1 MGIKY
6 HISDDGRP
14 ARCRASKRACPKGP
28 HFLSQ
33 GEAQE
38 YLDNNM
44 DESIQ
49 RQKKFKQLST
59 NTVEQELKNKKS
71 KTNKILELSKRKA
84 TGFNY
89 EVFMA
94 NNYAR
99 TKNLNN
105 VMIRNEETGKW
116 NTSTFAEQRLSK
128 EEAQKLYKNAA
139 RAV

>member
-6 HISDDGRP
+6 HISNDGRP

-49 RQKKFKQLST
+49 RQKKFKQLLLDS
-59 NTVEQELKNKKS
+59 
-71 KTNKILELSKRKA
+71 LSK
-84 TGFNY
+84 
-89 EVFMA
+89 
-94 NNYAR
+94 
-99 TKNLNN
+99 
-105 VMIRNEETGKW
+105 IR
-116 NTSTFAEQRLSK
+116 SSS
-128 EEAQKLYKNAA
+128 
-139 RAV
+139 